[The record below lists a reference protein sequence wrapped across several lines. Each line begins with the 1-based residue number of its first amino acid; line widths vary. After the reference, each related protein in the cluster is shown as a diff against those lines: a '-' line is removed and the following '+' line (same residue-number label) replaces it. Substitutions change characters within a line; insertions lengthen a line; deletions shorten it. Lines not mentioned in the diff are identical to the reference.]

1 MTGTKQDA
9 FDLFE
14 VHRAEWLMEARAE
27 AEAIGRETGTCTAD
41 QIHKVC
47 PIPDGIDGR
56 VMGAV
61 FLKRDWKPGAFVLS
75 ARKACHK
82 RPIRV
87 FHWKG

>member
-1 MTGTKQDA
+1 MTETKQDA

-14 VHRAEWLMEARAE
+14 VHRAEWLAQARAE
-27 AEAIGRETGTCTAD
+27 AEIIGRAAGTCTAD
-41 QIHKVC
+41 KIHEVC

-61 FLKRDWKPGAFVLS
+61 FLKRDWEPGEFVLS
-75 ARKACHK
+75 TRKACHK